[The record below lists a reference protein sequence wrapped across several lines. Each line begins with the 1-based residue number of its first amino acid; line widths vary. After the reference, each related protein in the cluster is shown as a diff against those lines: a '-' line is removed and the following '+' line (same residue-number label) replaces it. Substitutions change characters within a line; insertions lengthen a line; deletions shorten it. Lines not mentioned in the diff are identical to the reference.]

1 MTIYYLETCETVM
14 KDSMQMVLQGT
25 LKPWDSLITSVQ
37 TAGRGQYGRQWFSPE
52 GNIYVALRLPVEP
65 PFDGLQAA
73 LVVSTLLCEA
83 LRSLNFDTSI
93 KWMNDLV
100 CREKKIGG
108 ILLEK
113 KGDILIAGIGIN
125 VRFYPPKSS
134 LRKGFAIEAT
144 SLAEQYPQ
152 LQEKLTPRELWEALI
167 EKLTVI
173 KKTED
178 LAKTWKDKATQNLL
192 WLGKR
197 ISLTS
202 VDKTY
207 QGIFKGINDEG
218 GLVLDTEKGVRTFYS
233 GSVTPL

>member
-1 MTIYYLETCETVM
+1 MTIYFLDTCETVM
-14 KDSMQMVLQGT
+14 KDSMQLALQGK

-37 TAGRGQYGRQWFSPE
+37 TAGRGQYGRQWFSPK
-52 GNIYVALRLPVEP
+52 GNIYVALRLPLEP
-65 PFDGLQAA
+65 PFNGLQAA

-83 LRSLNFDTSI
+83 LRSLNFETSI

-125 VRFYPPKSS
+125 VRFYPPTSS

-152 LQEKLTPRELWEALI
+152 IQEKFSAGELWEALV
-167 EKLTVI
+167 EKLNAI
-173 KKTED
+173 QTED
-178 LAKTWKDKATQNLL
+178 LTRTWKNKATKNLL
-192 WLGKR
+192 WLGKK
-197 ISLTS
+197 ISLTAA
-202 VDKTY
+202 DKTY
-207 QGIFKGINDEG
+207 QGIFEGINEEG
-218 GLVLDTEKGVRTFYS
+218 GLLLQTEKGVMTFYS
-233 GSVTPL
+233 GSITPL